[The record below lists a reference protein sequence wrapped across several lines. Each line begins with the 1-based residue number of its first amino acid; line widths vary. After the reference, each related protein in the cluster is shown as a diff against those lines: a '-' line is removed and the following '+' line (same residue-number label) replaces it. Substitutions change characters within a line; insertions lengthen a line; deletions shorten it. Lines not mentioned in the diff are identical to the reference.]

1 MDGGM
6 KGKKIYLQPAT
17 SLIDAVLDIAELQNG
32 RLTYSDTSRG
42 VVHFRISM
50 YGARHELRFNV
61 TDIGKNRCR
70 VLLGTDADK
79 AYRERWIRREFA
91 LLDSM
96 LVTGAQ
102 LEIADAEVW
111 ID

>member
-1 MDGGM
+1 M
-6 KGKKIYLQPAT
+6 KGRKIYLQPAE
-17 SLIDAVLDIAELQNG
+17 SLIDAILDIAELQNAKF
-32 RLTYSDTSRG
+32 TYSDTQRG
-42 VVHFRISM
+42 VVHFRVSL

-70 VLLGTDADK
+70 VQLGTDAGEV
-79 AYRERWIRREFA
+79 YRERWIRREFA

-96 LVTGAQ
+96 LITGAQ
-102 LEIADAEVW
+102 VELSESEVW